1 VSLSATFGGA
11 WPAIT
16 LRHAASSVAPGLPAR
31 ALPASLPGLVLATQ
45 ASINVTGR
53 LTYG

>member
-1 VSLSATFGGA
+1 VSHPATFGGA

-16 LRHAASSVAPGLPAR
+16 LRHAASSVAPGLRAR

-45 ASINVTGR
+45 ASTNATGR
-53 LTYG
+53 LTHG